1 MAQPA
6 LEHDLSRGNTS
17 HDHVVVFERATWA
30 DYRRLLELRGDR
42 SSPRIFYSE
51 GMLEIMS
58 PGKAH
63 ERIKSVAGRLVE
75 AWCLFR
81 GVEITPYG
89 SWTIES
95 SEAERGAEPDEC
107 YVIGDAADAERP
119 DLAIEV
125 VFTSGGIDKLDVY
138 SKLAVREIW
147 IWKSGAFSAYALR
160 GERYEAIEHS
170 EALPGIDLAEL
181 ARFVEITPMTR
192 AVREYRAELERR
204 APATGR

>member
-6 LEHDLSRGNTS
+6 LEHVPSRDDTS

-30 DYRRLLELRGDR
+30 DYQRFLQLRGNR
-42 SSPRIFYSE
+42 PTPRIFYSE

-81 GVEITPYG
+81 GIEITAFG

-107 YVIGDAADAERP
+107 YVIGDAVDPERP

-125 VFTSGGIDKLDVY
+125 VWTSGGIDKLDVY
-138 SKLAVREIW
+138 RKLAVREIW

-170 EALPGIDLAEL
+170 EALPGIDLTEL

-204 APATGR
+204 APGTGR